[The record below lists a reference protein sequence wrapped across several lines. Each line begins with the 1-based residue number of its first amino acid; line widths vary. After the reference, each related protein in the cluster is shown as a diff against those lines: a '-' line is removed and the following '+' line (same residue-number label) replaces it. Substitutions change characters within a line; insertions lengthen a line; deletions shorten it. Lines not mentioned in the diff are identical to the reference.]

1 MLFMKLKERFL
12 RILFPSR
19 CIGCDR
25 VISFGSD
32 LCPSCAESLCK
43 TEIDLADA
51 CKNCGAPKELCTC
64 KNRAFEF
71 DGAVSAFIY
80 DGAVKNAVRTFKA
93 KGNLQPADFLASRI
107 VSAYSASGFPLPR
120 LYNLRSRDQKGICGK
135 GIQSRKASCKGGFQ
149 KAWRS
154 F

>member
-80 DGAVKNAVRTFKA
+80 DGAVKKRRE
-93 KGNLQPADFLASRI
+93 DF
-107 VSAYSASGFPLPR
+107 
-120 LYNLRSRDQKGICGK
+120 
-135 GIQSRKASCKGGFQ
+135 
-149 KAWRS
+149 
-154 F
+154 

>member
-51 CKNCGAPKELCTC
+51 CKNSE
-64 KNRAFEF
+64 RALH
-71 DGAVSAFIY
+71 
-80 DGAVKNAVRTFKA
+80 
-93 KGNLQPADFLASRI
+93 LQK
-107 VSAYSASGFPLPR
+107 PR
-120 LYNLRSRDQKGICGK
+120 LRIRRRRFGLYLRRSGK
-135 GIQSRKASCKGGFQ
+135 KRREDF
-149 KAWRS
+149 
-154 F
+154 